1 MEAVSIV
8 SGPVAIVVVV
18 AIVAIVVVA
27 VSEVIAVA
35 VFRVVAVVVVP
46 LVAELRR
53 ANGGHGQGKDL
64 EEVVILS

>member
-1 MEAVSIV
+1 MEEVSVV
-8 SGPVAIVVVV
+8 SGHVAVVVV
-18 AIVAIVVVA
+18 VAIVVVA
-27 VSEVIAVA
+27 VSEVVAVA